1 MLNTMYCNFYRP
13 FKKYKFREKLLHK
26 KSTLIIRYNFINTK
40 FKNHLSLNIGYIITP
55 HCLGLYLYSHH
66 PFQPPPWLAHNIFSQ
81 QENTA
86 K

>member
-1 MLNTMYCNFYRP
+1 MLNTFYCNVYRP

-55 HCLGLYLYSHH
+55 HCLW
-66 PFQPPPWLAHNIFSQ
+66 PVFVQPPSIPTTSLISP
-81 QENTA
+81 
-86 K
+86 